1 MPRDLEPRR
10 PVLALSSRL
19 LWSHPVGKAAEI
31 ASDLGFQGLE
41 LWTEHLW
48 REGPSSPLEGE
59 LARLPLRYFLHGP
72 FMDLN
77 PCSRNPRVAKLSLTE
92 QLKALEL
99 ARGLGVDL
107 VVVHPGRCSS
117 SKDSPE
123 EYWPALLDSLGL
135 LARRA
140 RKLGI
145 TLAVENMEPRPKE
158 ILVRPIDLERLFG
171 EIPDLG
177 LCLDLAHAAVGGFG
191 MVDEF
196 LTRLGSR
203 IRHVHISNV
212 GDGKVHLPLD
222 KGRLPLTPAALDFLR
237 GFLGALTLEGA
248 WEPGEEVARL
258 GLRRLTELFGGG
270 DSWDKPASS
279 SDSTKKQKGGPNERN
294 D

>member
-1 MPRDLEPRR
+1 
-10 PVLALSSRL
+10 
-19 LWSHPVGKAAEI
+19 
-31 ASDLGFQGLE
+31 
-41 LWTEHLW
+41 
-48 REGPSSPLEGE
+48 
-59 LARLPLRYFLHGP
+59 
-72 FMDLN
+72 MDLN

-99 ARGLGVDL
+99 ARGLGIDL

-117 SKDSPE
+117 SKDPPE
-123 EYWPALLDSLGL
+123 EYWPALLESLGL

-140 RKLGI
+140 RGFGI

-171 EIPDLG
+171 EISSLG
-177 LCLDLAHAAVGGFG
+177 LCLDLAHAAVGGLG
-191 MVDEF
+191 MVEEF
-196 LTRLGSR
+196 LARLGSR

-237 GFLGALTLEGA
+237 EFRGALTLEGA
-248 WEPGEEVARL
+248 WEPGEQVARL
-258 GLRRLTELFGGG
+258 GLTKLRGLLEGG
-270 DSWDKPASS
+270 DSREKLAPSVDNTNKS
-279 SDSTKKQKGGPNERN
+279 QGGSNEKA